1 MPKTARKDRFPNEN
15 SLKGVL
21 GSQRSVLNKEG
32 ISCSGKSN
40 PLGTKIFLNMSK
52 PTSVICSYCSELGHA
67 LNSRYFKYCGVPK
80 GEYKWV
86 TKGTP

>member
-1 MPKTARKDRFPNEN
+1 
-15 SLKGVL
+15 
-21 GSQRSVLNKEG
+21 
-32 ISCSGKSN
+32 
-40 PLGTKIFLNMSK
+40 MSK

-67 LNSRYFKYCGVPK
+67 SNSRYFKNCGVPK